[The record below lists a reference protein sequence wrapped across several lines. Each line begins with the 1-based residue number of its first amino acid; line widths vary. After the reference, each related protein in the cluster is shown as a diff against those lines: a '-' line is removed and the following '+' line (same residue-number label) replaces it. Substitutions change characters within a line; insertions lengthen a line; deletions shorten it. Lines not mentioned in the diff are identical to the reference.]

1 MTDERELLRQQ
12 MLQPVLAKL
21 TGTGVNESCIPGLK
35 LYRSNAPTSATPTL
49 YEPTLCLLLQGN
61 KQILLGEEMLQYNPL
76 QYLLVP
82 VMLPVSGK
90 IIRASSN
97 EPYLGVSISLDL
109 RELTELVIDLGDKV
123 PRQPVPARGISVGD
137 ADLDL
142 LSVFQRIFA
151 LLERPQDIAVLHPLL
166 KRELLYRLLLSPA
179 GSHLREFTLLDS
191 QASRIGKVIDTLR
204 QRFNQPLRIKE
215 LADVAHLSESA
226 LFQAFKA
233 VTSMSPLQFQKQ
245 LRLNEARRIMLYEGL
260 EAATASY
267 KVGYESPSQFSREYS
282 RLFGAPP
289 KADVARFRQTL

>member
-1 MTDERELLRQQ
+1 MLTRSVKPLQGAAMLALSALLFSLMGVAIREVSVSVNNESVVFFRNLVGVVFFLPLVLIKGFQPLRTQRLKSHLWRTTYGLAAMYCFFYAIAHLPLADAMLFTYSAPVFTPIIAWWLLKESLSKR
-12 MLQPVLAKL
+12 MLIATCIGL
-21 TGTGVNESCIPGLK
+21 TGV
-35 LYRSNAPTSATPTL
+35 
-49 YEPTLCLLLQGN
+49 
-61 KQILLGEEMLQYNPL
+61 
-76 QYLLVP
+76 LLVAKP
-82 VMLPVSGK
+82 S
-90 IIRASSN
+90 A
-97 EPYLGVSISLDL
+97 
-109 RELTELVIDLGDKV
+109 
-123 PRQPVPARGISVGD
+123 A
-137 ADLDL
+137 
-142 LSVFQRIFA
+142 
-151 LLERPQDIAVLHPLL
+151 
-166 KRELLYRLLLSPA
+166 
-179 GSHLREFTLLDS
+179 LLDS

-289 KADVARFRQTL
+289 LRDLARLRMTV